1 MHCLGCGTDLPNP
14 KDRRALTSP
23 EASDVVQL
31 WRVFVENEDL
41 REDVDIEK
49 ILSGGDSQRPP
60 KMCKKCFAA
69 YQTCSKY
76 HQNIQSSLR
85 RSMET
90 LDIISTSQPQSV
102 SSSQLQQP
110 PTKRPR
116 LMIQSKQGSQQS
128 GSQSTGSTCSPDVS
142 VSVGVHLHTYHHKL
156 MLLLNC

>member
-1 MHCLGCGTDLPNP
+1 
-14 KDRRALTSP
+14 
-23 EASDVVQL
+23 
-31 WRVFVENEDL
+31 
-41 REDVDIEK
+41 
-49 ILSGGDSQRPP
+49 
-60 KMCKKCFAA
+60 
-69 YQTCSKY
+69 
-76 HQNIQSSLR
+76 
-85 RSMET
+85 MET

-128 GSQSTGSTCSPDVS
+128 GSQSTGPTCSPDVS